1 MNEYMKFI
9 ESVSYRIPLNY
20 YRKIYESLLV
30 APWGVSWIWKG
41 EESIKRGISIQIDS
55 FFKLLM
61 N

>member
-30 APWGVSWIWKG
+30 AP
-41 EESIKRGISIQIDS
+41 
-55 FFKLLM
+55 
-61 N
+61 